1 MAGNSEAKYTIGKLE
16 GESNWLTWKFQM
28 RHLLLDRE
36 LLGLVEGTTTLKDD
50 ANNAETAD
58 FKRRN
63 QKAMTTVVMAVSQSV
78 IPLIQSCDGPIDV
91 WKVLCSNFEKNSL
104 MAKLMLWK

>member
-36 LLGLVEGTTTLKDD
+36 LWGLVEGTTTLKDG

-58 FKRRN
+58 FNHRN
-63 QKAMTTVVMAVSQSV
+63 Q
-78 IPLIQSCDGPIDV
+78 
-91 WKVLCSNFEKNSL
+91 NFEKNSL
-104 MAKLMLWK
+104 MTKLILRKRYHMMEMA